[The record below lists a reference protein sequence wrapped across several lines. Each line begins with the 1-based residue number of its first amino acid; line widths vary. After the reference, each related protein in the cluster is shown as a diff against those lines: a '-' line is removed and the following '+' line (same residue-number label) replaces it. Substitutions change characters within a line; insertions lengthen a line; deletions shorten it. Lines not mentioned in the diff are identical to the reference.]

1 MPSHKAGYGAL
12 SHTRS
17 YNFARQLH
25 MKINESASFQSCY
38 LRESCGTDINQEA
51 VETFK
56 DGGGGRQQKKKPKP
70 KQTSANKVQEVQEI
84 WGWMWGKYT

>member
-56 DGGGGRQQKKKPKP
+56 DGGGGRQQKKKTKTNLR
-70 KQTSANKVQEVQEI
+70 KQSAGSTGDLGVDV
-84 WGWMWGKYT
+84 G